1 MPATTLMPRALYGLS
16 PMALPLLGVA
26 CPAVW
31 TVYDG
36 IKGGNSAVTAADDP
50 AVGVGASNI
59 ESGSPVVA
67 VPVGVA
73 VIETALSRIRCAAQ

>member
-1 MPATTLMPRALYGLS
+1 M
-16 PMALPLLGVA
+16 
-26 CPAVW
+26 
-31 TVYDG
+31 YDG
-36 IKGGNSAVTAADDP
+36 TKGGNSAVTAAVAP
-50 AVGVGASNI
+50 EVGVGASKI